1 VGPVP
6 GSAAAQVLA
15 TLAVKGLAPMTD
27 YRRDQFGSSWADTDH
42 NGCDQ
47 RNDVLA
53 RDLTDVVFAPKIT
66 RCVVLSGTLHDP
78 YTDRTI
84 AFLRGPATSA
94 QVQIDH
100 VVSLGDAWQTGAR
113 QWDPA
118 TRERFANDL
127 LNLLATAGSANQAKG
142 DADAASWLPPVRGY
156 RCAYVA
162 RQVAVKARYHLW
174 ATAAERSAIAG
185 ILDGC
190 PGQLLPTE

>member
-1 VGPVP
+1 M
-6 GSAAAQVLA
+6 LA
-15 TLAVKGLAPMTD
+15 TLAVKGRAPMTD
-27 YRRDQFGSSWADTDH
+27 YRRDQFGPSWADTDH

-53 RDLTDVVFAPKIT
+53 RDLTGVVFAPKIR
-66 RCVVLSGTLHDP
+66 RCVVLSGTLQDP
-78 YTDRTI
+78 YTGRTI
-84 AFLRGPATSA
+84 AFLRGPATSPE
-94 QVQIDH
+94 VQIDH

-174 ATAAERSAIAG
+174 ATSAERSAIAG
-185 ILDGC
+185 VLDGC